1 MIDPKAKI
9 LQELSEYVQMEEHL
23 NKQDR
28 LLMLTAIFEKAFIF
42 EKTLHL
48 ITEHDILNIASMCK
62 TSYSNLSLPLQVGR
76 KMMGYDDL
84 RTIANIEA
92 LISYMNQNH
101 LNRKEIQINYKRSK

>member
-1 MIDPKAKI
+1 MIDPKAK
-9 LQELSEYVQMEEHL
+9 LKQELTEYVEMEENL

-28 LLMLTAIFEKAFIF
+28 LLLLNAIIEKAFIF

-48 ITEHDILNIASMCK
+48 VTEHDIVSIASMCK
-62 TSYSNLSLPLQVGR
+62 TSYGNLSLPLQVGR

-92 LISYMNQNH
+92 LIGYMNLNH
-101 LNRKEIQINYKRSK
+101 LSRKEIQINYKRK